1 MVMIDPTTLLLFSAA
16 SFLLAIT
23 PGPDLLYIA
32 TRSLTQGKRAGV
44 VSAMGV
50 HTGVLV
56 HTLAAALGLSALVA
70 TSALAFSIVKYL
82 GAAYLVYLGIR
93 TLLSKEETLK
103 IEMGERK
110 NLSSIYYQGIITNVL
125 NPKAILFF
133 LAFLPQFVHP
143 EKGSVPLQILFLGMW
158 FIVVNF
164 PVDAGVGLLG
174 GTIGKW
180 LRRKSGVQ
188 KASKWVTGTVFIGL
202 GIGTALTS
210 RGKS

>member
-1 MVMIDPTTLLLFSAA
+1 MIDLTTLLVFATA

-32 TRSLTQGKRAGV
+32 TRSLTQGRAAGV

-56 HTLAAALGLSALVA
+56 HTLAAALGLSALIA
-70 TSALAFSIVKYL
+70 TSALAFSVVKYL
-82 GAAYLVYLGIR
+82 GAAYLIFLGLR
-93 TLLSKEETLK
+93 TLVSKDEALT
-103 IEMGERK
+103 IEVGEHKR
-110 NLSSIYYQGIITNVL
+110 LSSIYYQGIITNIL

-133 LAFLPQFVHP
+133 MAYLPQFVNP
-143 EKGSVPLQILFLGMW
+143 EKGPVTLQILFLGVC

-174 GTIGKW
+174 GSLGQW
-180 LRRKSGVQ
+180 LKQRSGVQ
-188 KASKWVTGTVFIGL
+188 RVGKWVTGTVFIGL